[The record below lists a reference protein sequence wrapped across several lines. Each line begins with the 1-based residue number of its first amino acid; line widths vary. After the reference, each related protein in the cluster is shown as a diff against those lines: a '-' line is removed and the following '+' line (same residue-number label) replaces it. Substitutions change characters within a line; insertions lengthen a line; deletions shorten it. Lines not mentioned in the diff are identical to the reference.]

1 MIGRTLSHYRVTAK
15 LGAGAMGEVYRAH
28 DERLER
34 DVALKV
40 LPSGTLSNQDTRRRF
55 RQEAIMLSRLN
66 HPNIAQIYDFD
77 NEEGIDFLVMELVR
91 GVTLAAKM
99 AYGVLSEKEIIRFGC
114 QTAEAL
120 QDAHERGVVHRDLKP
135 SNVALTAK
143 GDVKILDFGVAQL
156 LHLEDERHTG
166 NHTDPSAAATMET
179 VALET
184 GISGTLPYMSPEQY
198 LGQRVDDRTDTWA
211 LGILL
216 YEMATGYLPFPDR
229 AAMALA
235 EKIVSTEPVPPT
247 KLNPQLKPEIEQ
259 VILKCL
265 QKNPDDRFL
274 STGGVADALRRLQT
288 GSFFGLYVPGE
299 SKRLA
304 VLPLENLSGDTD
316 QDYFVDG
323 MHEEVL
329 ATLARIG
336 SLTVISRTSVRRYKE
351 SQKSLSEIAKEL
363 GVDTIVEGSVR
374 QIKNLVR
381 VNVSL
386 VDVAAD
392 RCVWT
397 ESYQREIEDVL
408 SLQNEVARSIARE
421 IQVKLTPQEEEELSK
436 IRIVKPEAYNAYL
449 KGRHQWNKVT
459 EESIRKSLEYFEQ
472 ALELDP
478 EYAPAH
484 SGVADCYIVLADSAI
499 GTQPPAHA
507 MVRARGAAARALEL
521 DSGFAEAHASLAL
534 LSWRLLWDWEA
545 AEKEFI
551 EALRINPNYA
561 TAHQWYGWYLGARG
575 RMGEAVREIQH
586 ARKLDPLSLWI
597 NSSLGLAYYFSRRFD
612 DAIHQL
618 KETLEMDNKFLVAR
632 LPLAWSY
639 LEKGMHDEALAHL
652 EQGTEMSRRN
662 PAYVAALAHA
672 YAIAGRRDDAMNALD
687 ELLSVA
693 ATRYVPSDQI
703 ARVYVGLGDLDKA
716 FELLRRAADE
726 PSSYLAYL
734 KLDPKSDRLRND
746 ARFDE
751 LLRKINFP
759 Q

>member
-1 MIGRTLSHYRVTAK
+1 MIGRTLSHYRVTSK

-40 LPSGTLSNQDTRRRF
+40 LPAGTLSDQDARRRF

-91 GVTLAAKM
+91 GLTLAAKL
-99 AYGVLSEKEIIRFGC
+99 ASGVLTEKEIVRFGC

-135 SNVALTAK
+135 SNVVLTAK

-156 LHLEDERHTG
+156 LRLGDQKRSG
-166 NHTDPSAAATMET
+166 NHKTPDEIATMET
-179 VALET
+179 VAIET
-184 GISGTLPYMSPEQY
+184 GIGGTPPYMSPEQY
-198 LGQRVDDRTDTWA
+198 LGNRVDDRTDTWA

-216 YEMATGYLPFPDR
+216 YEMATRALPFPDR
-229 AAMALA
+229 IITALA
-235 EKIVSTEPVPPT
+235 EKIVSAEPTPPT
-247 KLNPQLKPEIEQ
+247 LLNPNLKPEIEQ
-259 VILKCL
+259 IILKCL
-265 QKNPDDRFL
+265 RKNPDDRYL
-274 STGGVADALRRLQT
+274 STGAVADALRKLQP
-288 GSFFGLYVPGE
+288 GSFFGLYTPTE

-304 VLPLENLSGDTD
+304 VLPLENLSGDTE
-316 QDYFVDG
+316 QDYFVEG

-336 SLTVISRTSVRRYKE
+336 SLTVISRTSVKRYKGTT
-351 SQKSLSEIAKEL
+351 KPLSEIAKDL
-363 GVDTIVEGSVR
+363 GVDIIVEGSVR

-386 VDVAAD
+386 VDVATD

-421 IQVKLTPQEEEELSK
+421 IQVKLTPQEEEELIK
-436 IRIVKPEAYNAYL
+436 VRIVKPEAYNSYL
-449 KGRHQWNKVT
+449 RGRHQWNQVT
-459 EESIRKSLEYFEQ
+459 EESIHKSIDYFER

-478 EYAPAH
+478 QYAPAL
-484 SGVADCYIVLADSAI
+484 SGIADCYIVLADSAI
-499 GTQPPAHA
+499 GTRPPAHA
-507 MVRARGAAARALEL
+507 MAKARTAAARALEIEQGL
-521 DSGFAEAHASLAL
+521 AEAHAALAL
-534 LSWRLLWDWEA
+534 LSWRLLWDWESA
-545 AEKEFI
+545 GKGFI

-575 RMGEAVREIQH
+575 RMSEAIREIQH
-586 ARKLDPLSLWI
+586 ARRLDPLSLWI
-597 NSSLGLAYYFSRRFD
+597 SSSLGLAYYFSRRYD
-612 DAIHQL
+612 DAIQQL

-639 LEKGMHDEALAHL
+639 LEEGMYDEALAHL
-652 EQGTEMSRRN
+652 EEGAEMSRRN
-662 PAYVAALAHA
+662 PAYVSALAHA
-672 YAIAGRRDDAMNALD
+672 YAIAGREEDAAKALE
-687 ELLSVA
+687 ELLAVA

-703 ARVYVGLGDLDKA
+703 ARVYIGLGDLDKA
-716 FELLRRAADE
+716 FPLLRQAADE

-734 KLDPKSDRLRND
+734 KLDPKSDRLRHD
-746 ARFDE
+746 PRFDE

-759 Q
+759 E